1 MRLGSEAIR
10 QDIQFALRTARKN
23 PGFVMVAIG
32 TLALGIGANTAM
44 FSIVSGVL
52 VRPLP
57 FAHPDGLVQL
67 DQFDARNGTG
77 AVFYGDLEE
86 WRKQSAA
93 FETMIAYGNTSK
105 NLLDVPDPERIQTV
119 WAERGLFHM
128 LGVAPMIG
136 RTFQEDDPLDVVVLG
151 AGLWRR
157 RFGGDRSCI
166 GRKITLD
173 REPYTVI
180 GVMPESFQFPYR
192 ASLTELWIPWQVPPQ
207 FAANRSYRVNTVA
220 ARLKPGVTIDAARR
234 QLSVISRR
242 LEMQYPATNRGRG
255 ALITPLSEIVVGRMR
270 TALLTL
276 LGAVGLVLF
285 IACAN
290 VANLL
295 LARAARR
302 THETA
307 VRAALGASRGRLV
320 QQFLTESVLLS
331 MAGGLA
337 GLVIAAKGAALILQL
352 AGSQIPR
359 SWEIGL
365 DWRVLSFLLAAS
377 VATGIAFGIL
387 PALAASRVSLQT
399 ALNQAGGSRSVGSG
413 AAGWSG
419 RRLRDGLVVAEIAL
433 SFVLMVS
440 AGLLLRAFL
449 RLQNTPAG
457 LVADNVLT
465 LHLTTALRDYP
476 VPGSYGRY
484 LQELE
489 QRVSEIPGVRAAGF
503 IQFLPLQNWGWNGFF
518 SIAGRPA
525 QAGAQPLRAELRY
538 VTPGYFHALG
548 IPIRGGRLFTQRD
561 TAGGPLIILIN
572 EALARKYFPNEDP
585 VGRRT
590 DRGTIA
596 GVVGDVRTSRLD
608 TPATPEIYYCFAQNA
623 AATPDAGV
631 SLVVSGRLN
640 GRSGPEALANAVRF
654 AIHQVNPHQVIYDVK
669 TMERVLADSLAD
681 MHLYVWLIALF
692 AGLAVLLAVSGVY
705 AVVSYMVTART
716 QEFGLRVALGAG
728 EAQILRLVLGHG
740 SSLVASGLVLGA
752 AGTLAAARLL
762 KSLLSGVTSTDPAT
776 LAAVSVLLAAVG
788 LAACL
793 VPARRA
799 MRVDP
804 NIALKYE

>member
-1 MRLGSEAIR
+1 MALWSESIR
-10 QDIQFALRTARKN
+10 QDIRFALRTACRN
-23 PGFVMVAIG
+23 PGFIAVAIV

-57 FAHPDGLVQL
+57 FAHPDRLVQL
-67 DQFDARNGTG
+67 SQFDARNGVG
-77 AVFYGDLEE
+77 PVSYRDLEE
-86 WRKQSAA
+86 SRKQSPA

-119 WAERGLFHM
+119 WAERGLFRM
-128 LGVAPMIG
+128 LGVAPIVG
-136 RTFQEDDPLDVVVLG
+136 RTFQEGDPLDVVVLG
-151 AGLWRR
+151 AGLWKR
-157 RFGGDRSCI
+157 RFGSDPSCI

-192 ASLTELWIPWQVPPQ
+192 ASLTELWIPWQPPLQ
-207 FAANRSYRVNTVA
+207 FAANRNYRVDAAVA
-220 ARLKPGVTIDAARR
+220 RVKPGIALDAARR
-234 QLSVISRR
+234 QLSVISKR
-242 LEMQYPATNRGRG
+242 LEQQYPETNRGRG
-255 ALITPLSEIVVGRMR
+255 ALLVPLSEIVVGRMR
-270 TALLTL
+270 ASLLTL
-276 LGAVGLVLF
+276 LGAVVLVLL

-331 MAGGLA
+331 IAGGLTGLLIAVNGA
-337 GLVIAAKGAALILQL
+337 GLVLKLGA
-352 AGSQIPR
+352 SQIPR

-365 DWRVLSFLLAAS
+365 DWRVLSFLLASS
-377 VATGIAFGIL
+377 VASGIAFGIL
-387 PALAASRVSLQT
+387 PALAASRISVQT
-399 ALNQAGGSRSVGSG
+399 ALKQAGASQAVGAG
-413 AAGWSG
+413 RAGWSG

-457 LVADNVLT
+457 MVADNVLT
-465 LHLTTALRDYP
+465 LHMTAALKDYP
-476 VPGSYGRY
+476 APGSYGRY
-484 LQELE
+484 LQQLE
-489 QRVSEIPGVRAAGF
+489 QRVREIPGVRSAGF

-518 SIAGRPA
+518 SITGRPA
-525 QAGAQPLRAELRY
+525 QAAQPPRAELRY

-548 IPIRGGRLFTQRD
+548 IPLRSGRLFTERD
-561 TAGGPLIILIN
+561 TLQGELVILIN

-590 DRGTIA
+590 DRGPIV

-623 AATPDAGV
+623 AATSDAGV
-631 SLVVSGRLN
+631 SLVVSAQSR
-640 GRSGPEALANAVRF
+640 PEALANAVRD

-681 MHLYVWLIALF
+681 MRLYVWLIALF

-705 AVVSYMVTART
+705 AVVSFTVTART

-740 SSLVASGLVLGA
+740 SSLVATGLALGA
-752 AGTLAAARLL
+752 AGTLAASRLL
-762 KSLLSGVTSTDPAT
+762 KSLLSGVTSTDAAT
-776 LAAVSVLLAAVG
+776 LAGVSVLLAAVG

-804 NIALKYE
+804 NVALKYE